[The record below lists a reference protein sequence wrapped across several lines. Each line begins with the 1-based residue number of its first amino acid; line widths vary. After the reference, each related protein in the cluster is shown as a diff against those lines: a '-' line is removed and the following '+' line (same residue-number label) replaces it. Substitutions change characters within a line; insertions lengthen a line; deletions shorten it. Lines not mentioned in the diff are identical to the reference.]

1 MPVEIERKFLLAS
14 DHWRNEVVR
23 HVSMRQGYLGAP
35 GGKASIRIRLE
46 GKCARLNIK
55 SSVVGDT
62 RDEYEYEIPLA
73 EGTEM
78 YENLCIGRV
87 EKVRHYIERDDLVW
101 EIDEFGGD
109 NEGLVVAEVELT
121 RHDQNVPVPSWLGLE
136 ITDDPRYYNH
146 SLAVKPYR
154 AWHAH

>member
-14 DHWRNEVVR
+14 DQWRSEVVR
-23 HVSMRQGYLGAP
+23 RSSMRQGYLGAP
-35 GGKASIRIRLE
+35 GGKASIRVRLE
-46 GKCARLNIK
+46 ERRARLNIK

-73 EGTEM
+73 EATEM
-78 YENLCIGRV
+78 YDNLCVGRI
-87 EKVRHYIERDDLVW
+87 EKVRHYIERDGLTW

-109 NEGLVVAEVELT
+109 NQGLVVAEVELS
-121 RHDQNVPVPSWLGLE
+121 HQDQNVPFPPWLGRE
-136 ITDDPRYYNH
+136 ITTDARYYNH
-146 SLAVKPYR
+146 SLALKPYR

>member
-14 DHWRNEVVR
+14 DHWRGEVTR
-23 HVSMRQGYLGAP
+23 HSRMRQGYLGAP
-35 GGKASIRIRLE
+35 GGKASIRVRLE
-46 GKCARLNIK
+46 DHHAHLNIK

-73 EGTEM
+73 EAAEM
-78 YENLCIGRV
+78 YANLCVGRI

-109 NEGLVVAEVELT
+109 NEGLVVAEVELS
-121 RHDQNVPVPSWLGLE
+121 HQDQTVALPSWLGPE
-136 ITDDPRYYNH
+136 ITADPRYYNH
-146 SLAVKPYR
+146 SLALKPYR